1 MRRPMARF
9 LPLIVV
15 LLSAISL
22 SPQPANGGSMSVWQA
37 RKTVIKGLQQVDPNA
52 TFLRSVPSNIKI
64 TAQSVEFF
72 AAVGNCNLCPVPGS
86 PSGSTYKFDLAR
98 IGTFGLAGSRQPG
111 IGMARRREPGTGLLI
126 DGREPHY
133 TQNLFSVD
141 CSRDADMR
149 IWGLFFWRTSE
160 ETRAFADAMNRLRSA
175 ARGEGDGG
183 QDGIWRDFPRKA
195 AEWRASPSRPPLTEE
210 VRRHRLVA
218 ENAIRENDF
227 DTAVSEYIDGLESD
241 PTWPEGHFN
250 AALLMGEL
258 GYYSEAIRHM
268 QAYVELVPEAP
279 DAQAARDQI
288 VIWGVKARKQHP

>member
-1 MRRPMARF
+1 MADDLRMALTDLLRKAEMTGDVDF
-9 LPLIVV
+9 L
-15 LLSAISL
+15 
-22 SPQPANGGSMSVWQA
+22 
-37 RKTVIKGLQQVDPNA
+37 K
-52 TFLRSVPSNIKI
+52 
-64 TAQSVEFF
+64 
-72 AAVGNCNLCPVPGS
+72 
-86 PSGSTYKFDLAR
+86 
-98 IGTFGLAGSRQPG
+98 
-111 IGMARRREPGTGLLI
+111 
-126 DGREPHY
+126 
-133 TQNLFSVD
+133 
-141 CSRDADMR
+141 
-149 IWGLFFWRTSE
+149 
-160 ETRAFADAMNRLRSA
+160 
-175 ARGEGDGG
+175 
-183 QDGIWRDFPRKA
+183 DGIRRDFPQKA
-195 AEWRASPSRPPLTEE
+195 AEWRALPSGPPVSEE